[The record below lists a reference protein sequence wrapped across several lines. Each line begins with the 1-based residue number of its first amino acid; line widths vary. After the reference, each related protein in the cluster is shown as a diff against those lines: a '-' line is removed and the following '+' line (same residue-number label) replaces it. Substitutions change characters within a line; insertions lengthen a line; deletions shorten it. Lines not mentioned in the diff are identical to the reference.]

1 MYGLACLHCDLLLD
15 LPELQ
20 EGQKL
25 SCPRCRTPVA
35 AKPSD
40 GLRRALA
47 FAIAAA
53 VLLAVANLFP
63 FLAFKASGL
72 EHVMTLPQSAG
83 ELYNEGSRLLAL
95 LVLVFIII
103 APGLLNGAL
112 IVLLLP
118 LVTGRRYRWLPQLGR
133 LVFHISPW
141 SMVEVFLIGVLV
153 SFTKI
158 ASLATV
164 VLGISFWAFA
174 GFSLCLTAA
183 LASIDRLQMWSAIEE
198 ATA

>member
-1 MYGLACLHCDLLLD
+1 MTRLACLECDLLID

-20 EGQKL
+20 DGQKT

-35 AKPSD
+35 SKPRD

-47 FAIAAA
+47 FAAAA
-53 VLLAVANLFP
+53 AMLLVVANLFP

-72 EHVMTLPQSAG
+72 EQVMTLPQSAG
-83 ELYNEGSRLLAL
+83 ELYNEGSRLLAF

-103 APGLLNGAL
+103 APGLLNAAL

-118 LVTGRRYRWLPQLGR
+118 LVTGRRYRWLPQVGR
-133 LVFHISPW
+133 LVFHIGPW

-164 VLGISFWAFA
+164 VLGVSFWSFA
-174 GFSLCLTAA
+174 GFSVCLTAA
-183 LASIDRLQMWSAIEE
+183 LASIDRLQLWAAIEE